1 MPANGCSSASWRK
14 GVPTREGSDWDSI
27 LFQFSSTMLTQVH
40 SVLCDDLR
48 NSKFPHTALPWPWL
62 LLCLLFFFFSI
73 RSLSLC
79 HRRRRSYPAMMCV
92 ITCFEKEMGICQLH
106 CRAEERERGVI
117 RINAEVSGDWMRSGE
132 AERLLI
138 HNASLK
144 VISLAL
150 LLLGPSTM
158 G

>member
-1 MPANGCSSASWRK
+1 
-14 GVPTREGSDWDSI
+14 
-27 LFQFSSTMLTQVH
+27 
-40 SVLCDDLR
+40 
-48 NSKFPHTALPWPWL
+48 
-62 LLCLLFFFFSI
+62 
-73 RSLSLC
+73 
-79 HRRRRSYPAMMCV
+79 MMCV

-106 CRAEERERGVI
+106 CRAEERERERGVI